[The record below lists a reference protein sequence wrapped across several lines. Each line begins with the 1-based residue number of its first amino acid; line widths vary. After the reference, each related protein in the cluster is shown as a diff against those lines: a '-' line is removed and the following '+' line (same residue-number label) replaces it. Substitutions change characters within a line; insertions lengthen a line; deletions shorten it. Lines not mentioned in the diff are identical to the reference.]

1 MTILDF
7 RDLKLSIWSNHFEV
21 WGWRFR
27 DSYSTDLLTIGI
39 ITMIF
44 KLLKNRTP
52 LGWLQLKHDKMRLLT
67 ALSGIAFADI
77 LIFMQLGFQDA
88 LYKSNTQYP
97 RTIKGDIVVVS
108 SQAINFNKLY
118 TFPRRR
124 LYQAMDIPGVKS
136 TEAVYVGSL
145 DWRNPQ
151 TREKTSM
158 MVIGFDPD
166 RPVFNLPEVNSQLD
180 KLKIPNT
187 VLFDKASRGE
197 YQEVIAQIEQ
207 GKVITTEIDRN
218 TVTIAGLFQVGASVQ
233 DDGALITSEQNFLRF
248 FPRKQAGT
256 VSLGVINLKEG
267 YNLENVR
274 SYLNAHLPDDVR
286 AFTYQEYVDWEINYI
301 QTNSAIGFIF
311 GLGTAVG
318 FIVGIVIVYQVL
330 STDVNDHMAE
340 YATFKAMGYRNFYLL
355 GVVFEEAI
363 ILALIGF
370 FPSIAIAL
378 GLYRLT
384 AMGTA
389 LPLVMPVS
397 RAIAVLILTIIMCTV
412 SGSIATRK
420 LQSADP
426 ADIF

>member
-1 MTILDF
+1 
-7 RDLKLSIWSNHFEV
+7 
-21 WGWRFR
+21 
-27 DSYSTDLLTIGI
+27 
-39 ITMIF
+39 MIF
-44 KLLKNRTP
+44 KVLKNRTP

-77 LIFMQLGFQDA
+77 LIFMQLGFKDA
-88 LYKSNTQYP
+88 LYTTNTQYP
-97 RTIKGDIVVVS
+97 RQIQGDLVVVS
-108 SQAINFNKLY
+108 SRATNFNKLY

-136 TEAVYVGSL
+136 AEAVYVGSL

-158 MVIGFDPD
+158 MVIGFDPE
-166 RPVFNLPEVNSQLD
+166 RPVFDLPEVNSQLD
-180 KLKIPNT
+180 QVKIPNT

-207 GKVITTEIDRN
+207 GKTLTTEIDRN
-218 TVTIAGLFQVGASVQ
+218 TVTITGLFQVGASFQ
-233 DDGALITSEQNFLRF
+233 DDGALITSAQNFLRL
-248 FPRKQAGT
+248 FPRREAGT

-267 YNLENVR
+267 FNLEDVR
-274 SYLNAHLPDDVR
+274 TYLNTYLPEDIR
-286 AFTYQEYVDWEINYI
+286 AFTHQEYVDFELNYI
-301 QTNSAIGFIF
+301 QTRSPVGFVF
-311 GLGTAVG
+311 GLGTTVG
-318 FIVGIVIVYQVL
+318 FIVGMVIVYQVL

-363 ILALIGF
+363 ILAFIGF
-370 FPSIAIAL
+370 VPSVAIAS

-384 AMGTA
+384 AMATA
-389 LPLVMPVS
+389 LPLVLPGS
-397 RAIAVLILTIIMCTV
+397 RAIVVLILTLIMCTM
-412 SGSIATRK
+412 SGAIATRQ
-420 LQSADP
+420 LHSADP